1 MANRLALELV
11 ADANGLLKTLEQTQR
26 QINSFIRASESAGQ
40 SLGGGVN
47 AALDS
52 FVGLSKGGA
61 IAAGVFAGA
70 LVAAAGAA
78 SVMAIEAGRQAEE
91 LSQLSSVMGIGAD
104 TLQEYDVLL
113 NRVGLGGQDLT
124 LVMKTLSQKMEEAK
138 TGTGGAA
145 DRFRQLGI
153 DITKVGN
160 TDDLIRKVAESV
172 SKFSNGTEKAA
183 VMADLLGKSGLKF
196 IPAFEGGAAAIDEA
210 AASSKRLGATLSVVQ
225 LDVLGT
231 MDDSV
236 DDLGLSWKRFSQQ
249 MGAFFAPAVQMA
261 VEALT
266 SLLSW
271 GSHVFQEMGTA
282 SATLG
287 IRFAAMGQVFMEVAS
302 QVFSAQVFNGA
313 AWSQTW
319 ENIKRIDAEAAKLIE
334 KRREMAALG
343 SQADARGTAPAL
355 IDSAKVA
362 AAAQA
367 SADAQL
373 RASESLFRG
382 EQALAQARLSNFQ
395 ATMDAQ
401 KSMGLAT
408 EIELAQAHEA
418 AANRMAA
425 YTVASIETEL
435 RNYQKYFQSKLA
447 LYGADEKSQADKAK
461 FEIEAGAKIK
471 DLLTQIEVA
480 QVKSDTT
487 RIQSSARTALAIKKE
502 TDSTFQRMLEVEE
515 QTNNLQ
521 FGPATISEGMKQ
533 HQSAVENLIR
543 LMPELTHHEAALL
556 ALHNQQAGHDA
567 VVSATEAYKNR
578 NKELEIGLELAR
590 SDFQQQESFY
600 RMMPGLVGQADL
612 ARQKG
617 FELLQAENE
626 LRRKN
631 IDETIFDEQRKG
643 AAIIALDVDLNAK
656 RRGIITQFPTF
667 WEQQLQSRSSPAT
680 PSLSPR
686 ITSIVSTNATA
697 QWIQGTGTIRP
708 SFMATDADDPLI

>member
-249 MGAFFAPAVQMA
+249 MGGVLCTGGADGRRSPD
-261 VEALT
+261 
-266 SLLSW
+266 LL
-271 GSHVFQEMGTA
+271 VV
-282 SATLG
+282 LG
-287 IRFAAMGQVFMEVAS
+287 V
-302 QVFSAQVFNGA
+302 
-313 AWSQTW
+313 
-319 ENIKRIDAEAAKLIE
+319 
-334 KRREMAALG
+334 
-343 SQADARGTAPAL
+343 
-355 IDSAKVA
+355 
-362 AAAQA
+362 
-367 SADAQL
+367 
-373 RASESLFRG
+373 
-382 EQALAQARLSNFQ
+382 ARLSGNGHGVGHARHQ
-395 ATMDAQ
+395 VRGDGAGLHGG
-401 KSMGLAT
+401 GLAGLFRAGLQRGRLVADLG
-408 EIELAQAHEA
+408 EHQAH
-418 AANRMAA
+418 RCGG
-425 YTVASIETEL
+425 
-435 RNYQKYFQSKLA
+435 R
-447 LYGADEKSQADKAK
+447 QADRKAPGDGRPRQPSRR
-461 FEIEAGAKIK
+461 ARHGSGAH
-471 DLLTQIEVA
+471 
-480 QVKSDTT
+480 
-487 RIQSSARTALAIKKE
+487 R
-502 TDSTFQRMLEVEE
+502 QR
-515 QTNNLQ
+515 Q
-521 FGPATISEGMKQ
+521 GG
-533 HQSAVENLIR
+533 
-543 LMPELTHHEAALL
+543 
-556 ALHNQQAGHDA
+556 
-567 VVSATEAYKNR
+567 
-578 NKELEIGLELAR
+578 
-590 SDFQQQESFY
+590 
-600 RMMPGLVGQADL
+600 
-612 ARQKG
+612 
-617 FELLQAENE
+617 
-626 LRRKN
+626 
-631 IDETIFDEQRKG
+631 
-643 AAIIALDVDLNAK
+643 
-656 RRGIITQFPTF
+656 RRGA
-667 WEQQLQSRSSPAT
+667 S
-680 PSLSPR
+680 
-686 ITSIVSTNATA
+686 V
-697 QWIQGTGTIRP
+697 G
-708 SFMATDADDPLI
+708 